1 MQQIICKIDAHAATV
16 PIALTVGPVSL
27 KTDLSC
33 VVVEIETAQGLVGH
47 GFTCITDEEVVA
59 AAITSLAT
67 PALVGVDA
75 LSREYI
81 AEKLYWLMT
90 PRGQTGYAG
99 HAIAAIDLALWDIL
113 GQSVGLPCWRLLGG
127 ARSSVP
133 LYTTFGFGSLSEE
146 ELAETATQLVK
157 DGARGLKMVVG
168 HHALDKRNE
177 GADLDAILRRD
188 VSRVRRVRDAI
199 GPDVALYVDAN
210 CSLDPA
216 SARWLAERLAD
227 CDIGFFEEPL
237 RDNDARALADLRGR
251 AAMPI
256 AAGQNETQPWRFA
269 ELIRA
274 GAVDILQ
281 PNAVICGGFTGAS
294 KVASLAMAH
303 NVPLANGGAFPFHNM
318 HIHAGLANG
327 GLVEWHLAAV
337 EMCKVLFMDLPKPD
351 NAGRLTLPETPG
363 LGFGLNAAALADCV
377 ARPKLAGRAKG

>member
-1 MQQIICKIDAHAATV
+1 MQQIIRDIRAHAATV
-16 PIALTVGPVSL
+16 PIAINVGPVSL
-27 KTDLSC
+27 NTDLSC
-33 VVVEIETAQGLVGH
+33 VVVEIETDQGLVGH

-59 AAITSLAT
+59 AAITSLAK
-67 PALVGVDA
+67 PALIGIDA

-113 GQSVGLPCWRLLGG
+113 GKAVELPCWRLLGG

-133 LYTTFGFGSLSEE
+133 LYTTFGFGGLSED
-146 ELAETATQLVK
+146 ELADTARHLVQQ
-157 DGARGLKMVVG
+157 GARGLKMVVG

-188 VSRVRRVRDAI
+188 VVRVRRVRDAI
-199 GPDVALYVDAN
+199 GPDVALYIDAN

-216 SARWLAERLAD
+216 SARWLAERIAD

-237 RDNDARALADLRGR
+237 RDNDAVALANLRAR
-251 AAMPI
+251 VAMPV

-274 GAVDILQ
+274 GAIDILQ

-318 HIHAGLANG
+318 HIHGGLANG

-337 EMCKVLFMDLPKPD
+337 EMCKVLFTDLPTPSSV
-351 NAGRLTLPETPG
+351 GTFTLPETPG
-363 LGFGLNAAALADCV
+363 LGFGLDSASLADCV
-377 ARPKLAGRAKG
+377 ARPKMAGRAKG